1 MSPDSPSPKTPPR
14 IDLVS
19 LEADQLLGE
28 MLEGFAADTPGVPD
42 LDRGISMF
50 CTWVNR
56 WLAATR
62 TSVWLHDRRARELV
76 LRASSDARVAA
87 ASERIRSD
95 DEEQPVMRAMRAP
108 RAETIASPDPAHP
121 SGIAVALRGRRRALG
136 TLVIEGL
143 VPSGERDPDV
153 LDLVDW
159 LGRTLAG
166 AVETAQLF
174 AGVLQARRE
183 LEHTFDSIADLV
195 AVFDQHLTLVE
206 ANQALARRVG
216 HPIEELRERPIRDVI
231 GPETFDWITEL
242 TSADDDSPARV
253 ATRQIE
259 DSRWEGTFSISMSNR
274 VDEHGTPIGGVLVA
288 RDVTED
294 ARLEAERHSLRERLS
309 QAEKLAA
316 LGQFVAGI
324 AHELNNPL
332 QGVMGNIELVQRTKE
347 LSKSTARDLRVALRE
362 ADWAAKIVRNL
373 LVFAGAQA
381 KPRRRLSINAV
392 ISRALAQRSKALR
405 DANIEVT
412 RQLAPGNVR
421 VRGDTLL
428 LHQAFLN
435 IITNSEQ
442 ALAAGPTRRL
452 DVRSWISET
461 GTDVV
466 TQIRDS
472 GPGIPADVLPRIFE
486 PFYTTKEVGKGTG
499 LGLAICFGII
509 QDHGGQIYA
518 KNGDVGALFTVHL
531 PIDQQGLAK
540 RAKRL

>member
-19 LEADQLLGE
+19 LEADQLVGE

-42 LDRGISMF
+42 LDRGIAMF

-95 DEEQPVMRAMRAP
+95 DEEQPIMRAMRAP

-121 SGIAVALRGRRRALG
+121 SGIAVALLGRRRALG

-216 HPIEELRERPIRDVI
+216 RPVEELREQPIRDVI

-242 TSADDDSPARV
+242 TSADDGSPARV
-253 ATRQIE
+253 ATRQLE

-274 VDEHGTPIGGVLVA
+274 VDEHGTSIGG
-288 RDVTED
+288 
-294 ARLEAERHSLRERLS
+294 S
-309 QAEKLAA
+309 
-316 LGQFVAGI
+316 
-324 AHELNNPL
+324 
-332 QGVMGNIELVQRTKE
+332 
-347 LSKSTARDLRVALRE
+347 
-362 ADWAAKIVRNL
+362 WW
-373 LVFAGAQA
+373 
-381 KPRRRLSINAV
+381 
-392 ISRALAQRSKALR
+392 
-405 DANIEVT
+405 
-412 RQLAPGNVR
+412 
-421 VRGDTLL
+421 RGT
-428 LHQAFLN
+428 
-435 IITNSEQ
+435 
-442 ALAAGPTRRL
+442 
-452 DVRSWISET
+452 
-461 GTDVV
+461 
-466 TQIRDS
+466 
-472 GPGIPADVLPRIFE
+472 
-486 PFYTTKEVGKGTG
+486 
-499 LGLAICFGII
+499 
-509 QDHGGQIYA
+509 
-518 KNGDVGALFTVHL
+518 
-531 PIDQQGLAK
+531 
-540 RAKRL
+540 